1 MAGLG
6 KLICLLIAFFVFGF
20 VFGSLSDYISKF
32 KNKSSLAEYLT
43 LRRKEDTITVP
54 WHVYD
59 EIYDAAMKSGH
70 LRRFSDCKYI
80 KYYPRGYGY
89 EEYTIIPDRY
99 VDYKNDIKL
108 RKKEISDRVLKDIKN
123 KVGGVNDKHK

>member
-1 MAGLG
+1 MFE
-6 KLICLLIAFFVFGF
+6 LICVLFAFFVSGF
-20 VFGSLSDYISKF
+20 VLGSVSDCISSF

-54 WHVYD
+54 RHVYD
-59 EIYDAAMKSGH
+59 EIYAASMKSGR
-70 LRRFSDCKYI
+70 LRQSPDCRHI

-99 VDYKNDIKL
+99 ADYKNDIKL
-108 RKKEISDRVLKDIKN
+108 RKKEMSDRVLKDIKN
-123 KVGGVNDKHK
+123 EVGRENGN